1 MSLWPDDD
9 APIAELVWGPARP
22 AVVAPQDF
30 RQGMR
35 RLAGACAIVTTGSRH
50 AGRASWAG
58 LTATAISSVS
68 ADPPRLLVCVNR
80 GVWAHGQIA
89 GTGSI
94 GVNVLGKRSEAL
106 ALRFA
111 GGKCAP
117 HEKFAEGR
125 WQTKVTGAP
134 LLADA
139 LAAFDCHVAEIVAAS
154 THDIFICDVL
164 AVHIADADQPLVYF
178 DGGFLP

>member
-1 MSLWPDDD
+1 MTHED
-9 APIAELVWGPARP
+9 ASIAELVWGPARQSVS
-22 AVVAPQDF
+22 AQDF
-30 RQGMR
+30 RLGMR

-80 GVWAHGQIA
+80 NVWAHGQIA
-89 GTGSI
+89 GTGAI
-94 GVNVLGKRSEAL
+94 GVNVLGKSSEAL
-106 ALRFA
+106 AMRFA
-111 GGKCAP
+111 GGKCTP
-117 HEKFAEGR
+117 QEKFAEGR
-125 WQTKVTGAP
+125 WLTNVTGAP

-139 LAAFDCHVAEIVAAS
+139 IAAFDCHVAEIVAAS
-154 THDIFICDVL
+154 SHDIFICDIL
-164 AVHIADADQPLVYF
+164 AVRATAEMDQPLIYF